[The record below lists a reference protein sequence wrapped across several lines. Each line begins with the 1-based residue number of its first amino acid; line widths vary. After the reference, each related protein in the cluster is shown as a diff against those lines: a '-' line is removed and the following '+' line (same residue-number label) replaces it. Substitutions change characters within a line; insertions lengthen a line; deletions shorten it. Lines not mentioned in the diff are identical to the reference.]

1 VMYLGATRLM
11 GGLLRPC
18 TPPQVIWASA
28 IDLMALRS
36 VMLHRTMRG
45 TSFAPKPA
53 KPGISEGTCK

>member
-1 VMYLGATRLM
+1 MYLGATRLVAAV
-11 GGLLRPC
+11 LPRC
-18 TPPQVIWASA
+18 TPPHVNWASA
-28 IDLMALRS
+28 IDLMAWRS